1 MDRQEILKTALDVI
15 TKGRQD
21 QYGNAEDSFS
31 RIAEYWTVFLRKSL
45 NERCAITADDVAMMM
60 ILLKIARSDSNPM
73 HLDNYVDICGYAALA
88 GEMNS

>member
-1 MDRQEILKTALDVI
+1 MNREEILKTAINII
-15 TKGRQD
+15 TKDRQD

-31 RIAEYWTVFLRKSL
+31 KIADYWTVFLKGSL
-45 NERCAITADDVAMMM
+45 NDGCAITADDVAMMM

-88 GEMNS
+88 GEMNN